1 MKIEETILKLK
12 SVLSESKKLPGFK
25 NKVILDA
32 EEISS
37 ILDNLSDS
45 VPGEMTE
52 AQEIITQRESV
63 INQAH
68 LEARRIRET
77 SQKEA
82 AESKDSLEM
91 EHQKLVSETE
101 VLKTAHN
108 EAEVINSDAMAE
120 AEKIIAKAKADCE
133 ELLAKANTQSLY
145 QKDGADQYARETLF
159 ALEEH
164 LSIHLCICMVVLL
177 NQNQNSSLPY
187 SL

>member
-108 EAEVINSDAMAE
+108 EAEVINSDAMQ
-120 AEKIIAKAKADCE
+120 KQKK
-133 ELLAKANTQSLY
+133 LL
-145 QKDGADQYARETLF
+145 QKQRQTVKNY
-159 ALEEH
+159 
-164 LSIHLCICMVVLL
+164 LL
-177 NQNQNSSLPY
+177 RQILK
-187 SL
+187 L

>member
-120 AEKIIAKAKADCE
+120 AEKI
-133 ELLAKANTQSLY
+133 
-145 QKDGADQYARETLF
+145 
-159 ALEEH
+159 
-164 LSIHLCICMVVLL
+164 
-177 NQNQNSSLPY
+177 NQNSRIIINFIMSVNWHIFKQARRVNVLKNTSSDKQIIIP
-187 SL
+187 

>member
-1 MKIEETILKLK
+1 MKIEETILQLK
-12 SVLSESKKLPGFK
+12 SVLSKSKKLPGFK

-37 ILDNLSDS
+37 ILNNLSES
-45 VPGEMTE
+45 VPADMTE

-77 SQKEA
+77 RQEA
-82 AESKDSLEM
+82 AETKDSLEM

-120 AEKIIAKAKADCE
+120 AEKLIAKAKADCE
-133 ELLAKANTQSLY
+133 ALLAKANTQALD

-164 LSIHLCICMVVLL
+164 LSIHLSQVRKGIDVL
-177 NQNQNSSLPY
+177 NKDVPSSMA
-187 SL
+187 S